1 MKNILVQQTALSDGE
16 MSLNVLNTSTNSMWT
31 STRSSHRDGLLL
43 WFAKD
48 YTLRLSRQ
56 PGSHSDHAC
65 WTSFPNSNSH
75 RCPGTQLK
83 SWQIAARR
91 TTASWP
97 VAMAA
102 YIPRRNSKNKSF
114 KPSSL
119 ISQKQGNACT
129 RMAEFAETITRR
141 RWLHD
146 QCPCSWYWIL
156 PLPKRIQ
163 L

>member
-1 MKNILVQQTALSDGE
+1 MSGGILYARYAPVAFAGARCGRSVRYRPLQASLQLSGAD
-16 MSLNVLNTSTNSMWT
+16 S
-31 STRSSHRDGLLL
+31 
-43 WFAKD
+43 
-48 YTLRLSRQ
+48 LRLSRQ

-65 WTSFPNSNSH
+65 WTSH

-83 SWQIAARR
+83 SWQIVARR

-141 RWLHD
+141 RWLRD

-156 PLPKRIQ
+156 PLRKRI
-163 L
+163 LV